1 LIVVSRL
8 CRSEYTGFDGRG
20 GLYRAGRWHDQGH
33 RIVYAAQSEA
43 LAAFEVFVHLTSI
56 TQMPEYVCVKA
67 RIPDHLVLDIRDLGP
82 LPTDWAAADPKQA
95 RGLGTGWIKDK
106 TSAVLRVPSVVIP
119 RESNF
124 MLNPEHPDFNSIA
137 VDAPLPFEFD
147 LRLVARLQ

>member
-1 LIVVSRL
+1 MIVVSRL
-8 CRSEYTGFDGRG
+8 CRSEYAGFEGRG
-20 GLYRAGRWHDQGH
+20 GLYRAGRWHEQGH

-43 LAAFEVFVHLTSI
+43 LAALEVFVHLSSI

-67 RIPDHLVLDIRDLGP
+67 KIPDRLILDIRDLGP

-95 RGLGTGWIKDK
+95 RGLGTAWIKDK